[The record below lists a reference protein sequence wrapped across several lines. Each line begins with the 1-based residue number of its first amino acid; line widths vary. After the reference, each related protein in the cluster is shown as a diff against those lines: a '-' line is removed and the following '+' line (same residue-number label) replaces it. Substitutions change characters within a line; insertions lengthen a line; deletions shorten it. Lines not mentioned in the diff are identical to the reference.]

1 MTEFKHFVFTLA
13 FIMIL
18 CCGQD
23 EPIANYEPGSPE
35 EKALQGVLLDF
46 QDGVNSRDAVKI
58 INLIHDDASIMTGRE
73 RKILS
78 RAEYFK
84 ILPKR
89 LAENPPIALG
99 KPKMAISGG
108 QAEVKAY
115 ITRGEYRGLL
125 VFNMKRVGDKWY
137 IQGWK
142 Y

>member
-1 MTEFKHFVFTLA
+1 MIKHFVFTLMV
-13 FIMIL
+13 IMIL
-18 CCGQD
+18 SCGQD
-23 EPIANYEPGSPE
+23 EPIANYEPRTPE
-35 EKALQGVLLDF
+35 EEALKNVLLDF
-46 QDGVNSRDAVKI
+46 QAGVNSRDTLKI

-73 RKILS
+73 RKILT

-89 LAENPPIALG
+89 LADNPPIALG
-99 KPKMAISGG
+99 KPKMVISNG
-108 QAEVKAY
+108 QAEVKTY

-125 VFNMKRVGDKWY
+125 VFKMKRVGNKWY

>member
-1 MTEFKHFVFTLA
+1 MTELKHFVFTLTV
-13 FIMIL
+13 IMIIS
-18 CCGQD
+18 CGQD

-35 EKALQGVLLDF
+35 EKALKGVLLDF

-58 INLIHDDASIMTGRE
+58 INLIHEDASIMAGRE
-73 RKILS
+73 RKILT

-84 ILPKR
+84 NLPER

-99 KPKMAISGG
+99 NPKMAISGG
-108 QAEVKAY
+108 QAEVKTY

-125 VFNMKRVGDKWY
+125 VFNMKRVGNKWY

>member
-1 MTEFKHFVFTLA
+1 MIKQFAFAVIVIMT
-13 FIMIL
+13 IS
-18 CCGQD
+18 CGQD
-23 EPIANYEPGSPE
+23 EPIANYEPRTPDE
-35 EKALQGVLLDF
+35 TALKNILLDF

-58 INLIHDDASIMTGRE
+58 INLIHDDASIMAGRE
-73 RKILS
+73 RKILT
-78 RAEYFK
+78 RAEYFN

-108 QAEVKAY
+108 QAEVKVY

-137 IQGWK
+137 IQSWK

>member
-1 MTEFKHFVFTLA
+1 MTDFKPLVFTLT
-13 FIMIL
+13 FIIIIS
-18 CCGQD
+18 CGQD

-58 INLIHDDASIMTGRE
+58 INLIHEDASIMIGRE
-73 RKILS
+73 RELLTK
-78 RAEYFK
+78 AEYFK

-89 LAENPPIALG
+89 LTDNPPIALG
-99 KPKMAISGG
+99 KPKMAISGS
-108 QAEVKAY
+108 QAEVKTY

-125 VFNMKRVGDKWY
+125 VFNMKRVGNKWY
-137 IQGWK
+137 IQSWK